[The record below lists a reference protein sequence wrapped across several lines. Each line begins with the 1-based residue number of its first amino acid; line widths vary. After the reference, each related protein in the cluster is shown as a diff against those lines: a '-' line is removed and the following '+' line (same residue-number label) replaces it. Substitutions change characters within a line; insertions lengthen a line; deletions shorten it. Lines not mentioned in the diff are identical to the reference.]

1 MSNIYEDSN
10 YLSSDLYGRIALA
23 RYAYSVADENRSYGG
38 SHSIY
43 GEVGSQ
49 FCRLLGEYIGDMTC
63 DEFDDDVRL
72 SMSENLYKTAWE
84 YYEVYAPL
92 LDGKELA

>member
-1 MSNIYEDSN
+1 MSDIYEDSY
-10 YLSSDLYGRIALA
+10 YLSNGLYERIALA

-43 GEVGSQ
+43 GAIGSQ
-49 FCRLLGEYIGDMTC
+49 FCRLLGDYIGDMTC
-63 DEFDDDVRL
+63 DEFDYDDRF
-72 SMSENLYKTAWE
+72 SMSEDLYKTAWE